1 MTQIPWCEDDFR
13 VSWNCTR
20 FEKTVHCA
28 YYTHLSERVTGGDA
42 MSIKKNKK
50 GQVTHGVKKG
60 YVDRE
65 TILYDA
71 LHTPAIKA

>member
-1 MTQIPWCEDDFR
+1 
-13 VSWNCTR
+13 
-20 FEKTVHCA
+20 
-28 YYTHLSERVTGGDA
+28 